1 MIKKYLKKRVSSVKV
16 CAVITAVCFM
26 VSTLGANLYA
36 IPMSE
41 TANKKY
47 EDVFVKTSPIS
58 NDYGKITS
66 SKDAQSTITV
76 VNIQDLHCHPQ
87 TQRNISKIIDQI
99 ADKYNVKKIYVE
111 GGYGNIDTSW
121 LNFIKDENIRKQV
134 TEELLQQGILTGS
147 EYYKII
153 SGNKEIEL
161 KGIDDEKLHEDNI
174 KRLAW
179 LIQNQNKYK
188 DIINKVNTE
197 INILEKIY
205 VNGRNEKFTAIV
217 QNNIVNPD
225 TKKFYK
231 HLLKYIKDINN
242 NPQKYNNITAITLND
257 YPNIKAF
264 LSMVSDSNKLNVTE
278 LKKELQDLVIL
289 LRNKIPFNVYSK
301 LLKETN
307 NFSDTQKSLELINS
321 LCEKENI
328 DLNGHFKEVVKFL
341 DINSNNKNLNPVMMV
356 REERKLIGEIRKALS
371 YNTAEYEVTFISDF
385 NKYFQDYLRY
395 KLTQSDW
402 ECFKKEYDVFRTLY
416 GKYSSV
422 DRIKE
427 IEQDFAQINKY
438 YEIND
443 KRNDVFV
450 KNLLNNEKINTI
462 ENNKIRND
470 EEILKDSKE
479 IIIAVTG
486 GFHSQKLEEILQTK
500 KVNTIVVTPVINED
514 TKQANEKYIELIE
527 QQSKINYQAL
537 AYKIASCTTDSDK
550 KKILYSA
557 AKQLLGDNTE
567 KLKEVL
573 GKDADLT
580 VLDRLQPLTD
590 TEQQQTQDII
600 NILNAASD
608 VINEMLPLEGG
619 KTVFVQ
625 DIDTIILNISK
636 KLVENGIFFSNGVI
650 FEIENSQ
657 LNGKQ
662 INGIPAE
669 IYSRMHK
676 AVQEA
681 MFESEMSKQETA
693 DVDFSQEEQD
703 MLYEDTG
710 ANGYTRIYLEDI
722 NNNPQQFVQQIES
735 AIKNNKLIV
744 LNVFKK
750 QTDIDTLSREEQI
763 KMYQD
768 IREMFFKLYTQKPL
782 YSFISKPE
790 NESYLNYDIHF
801 FLLEILEN
809 AFLHGN
815 KGLDRP
821 IFVYM
826 NLNEQ
831 NEIDNLK
838 IYNKNSQEDANFPM
852 RMIRMKLAL
861 LGGQHKSNVLMK
873 QNPYRTFAIDDNF
886 QNIFYKVSSEI
897 KTVFDVGA
905 VEWLESNN
913 DNINYFSVFTPL
925 QNRNQLFNVLSKYA
939 HIWEE
944 IAFRAV
950 PAILSLLTV
959 SLPVTSFLT
968 VPLSI
973 IFFTACQSQFIK
985 AHNVSQWIKQNNFE
999 WSKTDTLKAT
1009 LFNIFPSKE
1018 LKESFDKFSKSQQ
1031 TIKQTRERFL
1041 PTLLL
1046 SAPYVFSLLFIPNIP
1061 LVILSTVIAIGF
1073 HKFFNSFLKVKMN
1086 IFENYEDEFVPSM
1099 SDFLTEK
1106 DFIDLSN
1113 EKERQDFINIL
1124 NNGIV
1129 TKEDAR
1135 NFVEKL
1141 DLNDISQSNYLSDIF
1156 AKKVKILNS
1165 GEREI
1170 IEALVETFN
1179 ADNAAQF
1186 EFVRNILFGDFLYSI
1201 DEQTAEKLVNK
1212 LNFDNE
1218 TQLNALSYLLRNKVY
1233 HKRFT
1238 LRDLNMRIM
1247 RKINVNDYKQLE
1259 LLKLFSYVDDNSLY
1273 SFLSKIDF
1281 DNKQKVQ
1288 YIFNLLSNYDIL
1300 QHTKS
1305 TNFILS
1311 KLNLQNSEDFK
1322 ILQSIVSFTKYIN
1335 AKVLNDIFK
1344 KLNLND
1350 KTNLTFAKT
1359 LINKKNTDLETFGL
1373 LSKYFDLN
1381 DSKQVELLK
1390 YLIEKLFAESTVN
1403 SVFVFYE
1410 NIQKGLEKINFT
1422 DMSDREKIL
1431 YQMFTDGLITRLN
1444 TEITDIQND
1453 SIRAKDDKMI
1463 IFLPAPQIFNKVVEL
1478 SELLEKNSN
1487 ILSQQSQIELETLKN
1502 KIELFKNMRD
1512 EKVTIEDFAQRYDFN
1527 LLKQTPNT
1535 YFDSNR
1541 YSFTKLLDL
1550 LPVQRIGHKVSKHL
1564 PSYFMERKD
1573 IDKKSL
1579 KKVLSQFDSYM
1590 KLLDENLYV
1599 LSRFESL
1606 TGFDS
1611 QFDDVV
1617 KHIDLMIDYLS
1628 SFNQQDASYFRN
1640 TLNNILD
1647 NIKNQKTT
1655 IEEQKQFASK
1665 SSDDI
1670 TEISTINTLI
1680 NRIHQKANLD
1690 FVLNIRKTASL
1701 SLSNVQNVFVSKED
1715 RTIKA
1720 YDLSENQMN
1729 PEIKRLLLLLIENPD
1744 FSTYDKSQIFIKD
1757 NIFLWNGLLGDHSA
1771 RVLIDFSEENKNIFV
1786 DFSEAEKTD
1795 ASQARIH
1802 ALRQMMSDFGFIS
1815 NIYQN
1820 DYNNNSLIATINKD
1834 TGLSNDTDIC
1844 DLAQK
1849 AMILLSN
1856 AASLYRTDITR
1867 EVIDAATLGIMDLY
1881 RKCFFITSD
1890 NNFIKTR
1897 INNAKFFNNIL
1908 SYLHLP
1914 NIPSSQKG
1922 MISNIR
1928 TAMLFARKTKTLGQ
1942 YAIDQYVN
1950 KPIEQGFATGYLT
1963 INKEGYL
1970 EQNLQYNPLLS
1981 MTEKIDSFINESIRN
1996 SQEIEMLNQG
2006 TVISQIPEQNLNLT
2020 ANGQLGGYLLKSGY
2034 IKLVN
2039 GSLNS
2044 TTKGEYLSIKVLVD
2058 KNGIAR
2064 YTYTELVGFP
2074 DLMNNQSGRQS
2085 LTSSQLEQILKNEGY
2100 EIANT
2105 EPLTDSEL
2113 ITYRKRLQENITGST
2128 IPAAYGTLIS
2138 KPKNKT
2144 VVNAVAYGDR
2154 KNGIYTDRYAN
2165 PDNVSVAAQYK
2176 MSLFSGGSY
2185 SSHAG
2190 IVLREYQKTAMIVN
2204 DSKFA
2209 NEEMTIKF
2217 YQPKG
2222 SVQQNN
2228 SIQTREIEEI
2238 ELTLQP
2244 NDIVLI
2250 DTKNNKMI
2258 LFANEEFKNVTGS
2271 TNILMELQN
2280 YIDNAN
2286 TENIKSFIEKY
2297 RDNTLIDKIIEYIHY
2312 QSGDNPWLQDI
2323 LSEYGKSDSQEVAEI
2338 QKPARTIKKTNL
2350 IFNRFLSH
2358 PKTNT
2363 AYKFGEKESVDETI
2377 VGTKAANQAKLFIAI
2392 EQLKQDTG
2400 ISDIA
2405 VTDGLAIDYK
2415 ILESLLGQEYINLYR
2430 ELESLIKSN
2439 KKDKETLQ
2447 KIYQIAS
2454 KITELIDDIS
2464 NSKIKGYIGKKNLRQ
2479 FKNQLSIVRSSGVGE
2494 DGKSYSAAG
2503 VAESYG
2509 KIEYENISQAIRD
2522 VLSSFFAQRAIEY
2535 MINSGNIIK
2544 PAAMIEEWVDSDKAG
2559 IMMSE
2564 DTNGNRIVQVVNGQ
2578 GEDIVS
2584 GRKTPYSFVIDIESG
2599 EKVDGNY
2606 TNETTLTS
2614 DMLSKLTKTMQ
2625 WLEQVEGVPV
2635 DIEFLIKDNII
2646 YIVQVRPITTL
2657 DNYKNEKQEQIID
2670 IEQPEYAEQ
2679 EDESEILQ
2687 NEDEGFG
2694 EIIDINAD
2702 DFLTEEDNGYPKK
2715 KSVNKSKKNKSDK
2728 KTNKKKSKNGK
2739 KNKKDKAAT
2748 KAISHTTS
2756 SSDINSDIRQPEGLT
2771 IDYIKESTE
2780 KLAKSKDST
2789 DPSLYLNQQQIKAVL
2804 KSFGLSQKQ
2813 IEQIDFSEGL
2823 PDYIVSLLK
2832 SKNSQVKGTTIDSR
2846 KSLVEKL
2853 EESPILFSL
2862 AIETFTRVY
2871 ENEFGENATFGDLL
2885 SFINR
2890 RCAKRLYEATCT
2902 DLRGYFGE
2910 IYAANTLIA
2919 GIIPDKRA
2927 GPIIIRPQLP
2937 GDNNI
2942 RGYDIYNPVDGV
2954 KIQIKTGGSGIVRE
2968 HFSKYWKPFL
2978 DRLIG
2983 LGLAVITVITTKNV
2997 KNNSYAS
3004 DDRVQGLDVTTEDIT
3019 KFSHEFVSALQGIGY
3034 KTRISS
3040 VRNLKLKDLINSFK
3054 DIPTDNPITKEEL
3067 IDLLTNKTQS
3077 TESKKEKHVSQV
3089 IDFNQQLQVIDIND
3103 VVDQNIIVRNKSKD
3117 IHVLYIGKNTVSLND
3132 HSLNEHSRRILQDDE
3147 LSLYG
3152 ISAVEYDDSGNI
3164 KNILFSEET
3173 EISFL
3178 KQDNL
3183 PVGSEDNNISFSK
3196 KEFDSLYKDTNTK
3209 DKVDIYLDGDID
3221 EVCHLIKQAATDN
3234 KLIILHLFEN
3244 NFKTSELKP
3253 IQVLELYRKINIL
3266 FSSRFKLSDIFPNSN
3281 VYSQYTDYDIDFF
3294 FKQIL
3299 KNALIQ
3305 GNLGNVEF
3313 PIALHITLTPDG
3325 KENIQNFAI
3334 YNKLQ
3339 SSAIDKD
3346 KEVLATSTHLMLTGD
3361 SKSTEIMT
3369 HNPVREYNFNK
3380 EYKINNENFSK
3391 AKVSLRDTFDMKMY
3405 YLEQQYKQ
3413 SEENISI
3420 SDIALQSN
3428 NTLIKLYFKGLQKYT
3443 KQYLKETGKEQDDLT
3458 SDEIKDIKEKALKYR
3473 YTLPGIIYGVWLEKF
3488 SIYSKDFIPS
3498 HGEMT
3503 TGMKIAVYAIRVL
3516 SLTTGIFALA
3526 VSSSF
3531 TPALGICSAVAIS
3544 VVSSTGAAIMSG
3556 SIMHLLWNILAS
3568 VTNNKDYLLQ
3578 QNFGMADDVLDNKK
3592 FTVSSVINIAKKVII
3607 PAIILSLPHIL
3618 KLPLATFSFIPA
3630 FISVLMET
3638 VMSPNAELIK
3648 ILKPVNL
3655 RKEIKHSELP
3665 ESFVSQAKENG
3676 SKFISIYDFV
3686 KERKKLKRKDFRTG
3700 EDITKYRARTYV
3712 SPIHRRIMEQKNRYV
3727 ENSFGFALGLS
3738 YTNIFD
3744 EAKSKVNL
3752 VQAISEM
3759 NNIISWERGY
3769 EYFYGPEYPAMPPED
3784 YMDKVRDMCLEYDKK
3799 IFFFLPRNLMSHDL
3813 SFKTRREIEYIQ
3825 QHPEMMKNVVFVF
3838 GTYDCFNIT
3847 EEDVYQKYF
3856 DEENIFVTL
3865 KKLLSS
3871 PDIYIDSPAK
3881 LVLKF
3886 GSLGLVKFIRNM
3898 FRLSFDGIIKTIS
3911 VLINLEFSGKQ
3922 SVTANNEAV
3931 LKLREDIANDNDR
3944 KVCFICT
3951 ANINRSAVS
3960 HLLFE
3965 DKLLKAGVDNIDVVS
3980 AGFLPVSQRN
3990 NERDLLLGQDY
4001 KKLLDGFDVDPDL
4014 IENFSTEE
4022 FSRKHIDS
4030 DYFIVV
4036 SQKHKN
4042 LLINEYNIDPAKII
4056 LYSDMD
4062 SQLKGD
4068 ALPDPQKLKI
4078 SKTGMINLINNIFD
4092 NSLFNFIQNM
4102 NIKKMIK
4109 KMLQRKTG
4117 KVQSVAVNYQ
4127 YISTQKVQSETVEI
4141 MKNTQ
4146 IDTEQNF
4153 VDVYIVEDIEK
4164 MENKYEL
4171 INTGIKVD
4179 GVSIYKAKVG
4189 NLLMYGAKNISEIK
4203 VIKAINESELLKQ
4216 EISDV
4221 LQTLQAD
4228 EIETEGII
4236 KRSGES
4242 IGINEGVLEVGAMD
4256 LAGKT
4261 LMQQKDFMLSA
4272 LEVKRVIGIMY
4283 GQKVI
4288 VGLENIGSDINN
4300 LRVAIENGRARK
4312 VITAEQY
4319 EQLNLTA
4326 QKISELKEN
4335 GIDIYIDIDTNEIDN
4350 SYMEQSVSGLIRRKD
4365 GKTYIYDYF
4374 TEDETELQELK
4385 EQKDLDNIEQKI
4397 INSDTP
4403 IMIDIEMLKT
4413 DFQGRNIIEAFAR
4426 LETFIGKIRITMGLG
4441 NINRNDI
4448 ESVGY
4453 GISFDKIPNLV
4464 EKDIDMLLKTDSKDT
4479 VLSIIGED
4487 KEFGI
4492 ILNSL
4497 KDEKLI
4503 EKFIEIIKER
4513 ILAKNA
4519 LIQQGKEYGLKDKN
4533 MEKILGKMLI
4543 KQIDNKDKET
4553 INIADDFVGGENNIN
4568 VIKKIN
4574 EELQRAMHGNDVA
4587 VNTIIQIILFYGD
4600 DYKAKQITTGKNDN
4614 IANNYRAML
4623 AAA

>member
-1 MIKKYLKKRVSSVKV
+1 MIKKYLKKRVSSVKL

-26 VSTLGANLYA
+26 ASTFGANLYA

-87 TQRNISKIIDQI
+87 TQRNISKIINQI

-121 LNFIKDENIRKQV
+121 LSSVKDENIRKQV

-147 EYYKII
+147 EYYKIT

-217 QNNIVNPD
+217 QNNIINPD

-231 HLLKYIKDINN
+231 HLLKYIKDINE

-264 LSMVSDSNKLNVTE
+264 LSMLSDSNKLNVSE
-278 LKKELQDLVIL
+278 LKKELQDLVVL
-289 LRNKIPFNVYSK
+289 LRNKIPYNVYSK

-307 NFSDTQKSLELINS
+307 NFADTQKSLELINS
-321 LCEKENI
+321 LCKKENI
-328 DLNGHFKEVVKFL
+328 DLNEHFKEVVKFL

-385 NKYFQDYLRY
+385 NKYFQDYLQY

-402 ECFKKEYDVFRTLY
+402 ECFKKEYAVFRTLY

-486 GFHSQKLEEILQTK
+486 GFHSQKLEEILQIK

-608 VINEMLPLEGG
+608 IMNEMLPLEGG

-625 DIDTIILNISK
+625 DIDSIILNISK

-913 DNINYFSVFTPL
+913 DNINYFSVFSPL

-939 HIWEE
+939 HVWEE

-985 AHNVSQWIKQNNFE
+985 AHNVGQWIKQNNFE

-1099 SDFLTEK
+1099 SDFLTGK

-1113 EKERQDFINIL
+1113 EKEKQDFINIL

-1179 ADNAAQF
+1179 VDNAAQF

-1305 TNFILS
+1305 TDFILS

-1350 KTNLTFAKT
+1350 KINLTFAKT

-1381 DSKQVELLK
+1381 DSKQVVLLK

-1431 YQMFTDGLITRLN
+1431 YQMFTDGLIARLN
-1444 TEITDIQND
+1444 AEITDIQND

-1478 SELLEKNSN
+1478 SELLEKKSN
-1487 ILSQQSQIELETLKN
+1487 MLSQQSQIELETLKN

-1535 YFDSNR
+1535 FFDSNR

-1550 LPVQRIGHKVSKHL
+1550 LPVQRIGHKVRKHV

-1670 TEISTINTLI
+1670 TKISTINTLI

-1834 TGLSNDTDIC
+1834 TGLNNDTDIC

-1981 MTEKIDSFINESIRN
+1981 MTEKIGSFINESIRN

-2074 DLMNNQSGRQS
+2074 DLMNNQSGRQT

-2128 IPAAYGTLIS
+2128 IPTAYGTLIS
-2138 KPKNKT
+2138 KPRNKT

-2165 PDNVSVAAQYK
+2165 PDNVAVAAQYK
-2176 MSLFSGGSY
+2176 MSLFAGGSY

-2190 IVLREYQKTAMIVN
+2190 IVLREYKKTAMIVN

-2209 NEEMTIKF
+2209 NDEMTIKF

-2250 DTKNNKMI
+2250 DTKNKKII

-2464 NSKIKGYIGKKNLRQ
+2464 NSKIKEYIGKKNLRQ

-2646 YIVQVRPITTL
+2646 YIVQVRPVTAL
-2657 DNYKNEKQEQIID
+2657 DDTVYDEQITD
-2670 IEQPEYAEQ
+2670 INQTENE
-2679 EDESEILQ
+2679 EDEEETDEEPEVIDVSEYDFTL
-2687 NEDEGFG
+2687 NED
-2694 EIIDINAD
+2694 DK
-2702 DFLTEEDNGYPKK
+2702 GYPKK
-2715 KSVNKSKKNKSDK
+2715 KSVNVNKEKKTKTKSKSSK
-2728 KTNKKKSKNGK
+2728 KAKNKKKKSED
-2739 KNKKDKAAT
+2739 NK
-2748 KAISHTTS
+2748 TTS
-2756 SSDINSDIRQPEGLT
+2756 HSSAASAQGNNDIRQPQGFTLDDILDSFT
-2771 IDYIKESTE
+2771 
-2780 KLAKSKDST
+2780 KLAQSKDSF
-2789 DPSLYLNQQQIKAVL
+2789 DSSLNLGQQQTKDLLVRM
-2804 KSFGLSQKQ
+2804 GLSKQ
-2813 IEQIDFSEGL
+2813 QVDQVDFSEGL

-2832 SKNSQVKGTTIDSR
+2832 SRNSQVTGVTINQNKTLIENLQDN
-2846 KSLVEKL
+2846 
-2853 EESPILFSL
+2853 PILFSM
-2862 AIETFTRVY
+2862 AIETLTRVY
-2871 ENEFGENATFGDLL
+2871 ESVFDADATFGDLL
-2885 SFINR
+2885 SYINQR
-2890 RCAKRLYEATCT
+2890 YLQKCYEATCT

-2910 IYAANTLIA
+2910 IYAINTLVA

-2927 GPIIIRPQLP
+2927 GPIIIRPELP
-2937 GDNNI
+2937 EDNNI
-2942 RGYDIYNPVDGV
+2942 RGFDIYDINGV
-2954 KIQIKTGGSGIVRE
+2954 KIQIKTGGSGIVHH
-2968 HFSKYWKPFL
+2968 HFSRYWSPSSRDPRGIIAIPVL
-2978 DRLIG
+2978 
-2983 LGLAVITVITTKNV
+2983 TTKNI
-2997 KNNSYAS
+2997 KNNSFAN
-3004 DDRVQGLDVTTEDIT
+3004 DNRVQGLDVTTEAVT
-3019 KFSHEFVSALQGIGY
+3019 KFSHDFISALHGISY
-3034 KTRISS
+3034 KRNIPS

-3054 DIPTDNPITKEEL
+3054 GAPTDKSITKEQL
-3067 IDLLTNKTQS
+3067 IDLLTNKTQVIDNKK
-3077 TESKKEKHVSQV
+3077 TKKEIKQKEQHYDNV
-3089 IDFNQQLQVIDIND
+3089 IYFNQQITNVSD
-3103 VVDQNIIVRNKSKD
+3103 VFGQNIVVRLNNGD
-3117 IHVLYIGKNTVSLND
+3117 IHILYIDRQTI
-3132 HSLNEHSRRILQDDE
+3132 SLNEKNRKVLEEEDFS
-3147 LSLYG
+3147 SYG
-3152 ISAVEYDDSGNI
+3152 IREVEYDENGIIKDILFDEGTQFSVAKVDGEPAGSKGNNLNFSQSEL
-3164 KNILFSEET
+3164 NILYS
-3173 EISFL
+3173 
-3178 KQDNL
+3178 
-3183 PVGSEDNNISFSK
+3183 
-3196 KEFDSLYKDTNTK
+3196 DTNT
-3209 DKVDIYLDGDID
+3209 DGYIDVYLDGDID
-3221 EVCHLIKQAATDN
+3221 EICHLIKKAATEN
-3234 KLIILHLFEN
+3234 KLIIFHMFEN
-3244 NFKTSELKP
+3244 GFNTSNMSLSQIYEKYKKAYSL
-3253 IQVLELYRKINIL
+3253 I
-3266 FSSRFKLSDIFPNSN
+3266 SSRFNLSDIFP
-3281 VYSQYTDYDIDFF
+3281 VLMEDRQYTDFSLDFF
-3294 FKQIL
+3294 MEEML
-3299 KNALIQ
+3299 KNALVH
-3305 GNLGNVEF
+3305 GNLGRLED
-3313 PIALHITLTPDG
+3313 PIAVHINLD
-3325 KENIQNFAI
+3325 KDNNIQNFVV
-3334 YNKLQ
+3334 YNTKQ
-3339 SSAIDKD
+3339 EEHVSKD
-3346 KEVLATSTHLMLTGD
+3346 KEVLAISAHLTGD
-3361 SKSTEIMT
+3361 NMSSEIMR
-3369 HNPVREYNFNK
+3369 HNPIRKFKMEQINAADVSLWKASAALRTEVDMQNVKWEQDYKNVKENIK
-3380 EYKINNENFSK
+3380 EYI
-3391 AKVSLRDTFDMKMY
+3391 LTH
-3405 YLEQQYKQ
+3405 
-3413 SEENISI
+3413 SEDE
-3420 SDIALQSN
+3420 DVALQQNS
-3428 NTLIKLYFKGLQKYT
+3428 TVSKLYVKGLKKYIN
-3443 KQYLKETGKEQDDLT
+3443 KYLKETGKEQDDLT

-3473 YTLPGIIYGVWLEKF
+3473 YTLSGIIYGVWLEKF

-3516 SLTTGIFALA
+3516 SLTAGIFALA

-3531 TPALGICSAVAIS
+3531 TPALGICSAVAVS

-3578 QNFGMADDVLDNKK
+3578 QNVGMADDVLDNKK

-3607 PAIILSLPHIL
+3607 PAMILSLPHIL

-3638 VMSPNAELIK
+3638 VMAPNTELIK

-3665 ESFVSQAKENG
+3665 ESFVSQARENG

-3759 NNIISWERGY
+3759 NNINSWERGY
-3769 EYFYGPEYPAMPPED
+3769 EYFYGPEYPAMPPEE

-3813 SFKTRREIEYIQ
+3813 SFKTRIEIEYIQ

-3881 LVLKF
+3881 FVLKF

-4001 KKLLDGFDVDPDL
+4001 KKLIDGFDVDPDL

-4042 LLINEYNIDPAKII
+4042 LLINDYNIDPAKII

-4153 VDVYIVEDIEK
+4153 
-4164 MENKYEL
+4164 
-4171 INTGIKVD
+4171 
-4179 GVSIYKAKVG
+4179 
-4189 NLLMYGAKNISEIK
+4189 LM
-4203 VIKAINESELLKQ
+4203 
-4216 EISDV
+4216 
-4221 LQTLQAD
+4221 
-4228 EIETEGII
+4228 
-4236 KRSGES
+4236 
-4242 IGINEGVLEVGAMD
+4242 
-4256 LAGKT
+4256 
-4261 LMQQKDFMLSA
+4261 
-4272 LEVKRVIGIMY
+4272 
-4283 GQKVI
+4283 
-4288 VGLENIGSDINN
+4288 
-4300 LRVAIENGRARK
+4300 
-4312 VITAEQY
+4312 
-4319 EQLNLTA
+4319 
-4326 QKISELKEN
+4326 
-4335 GIDIYIDIDTNEIDN
+4335 
-4350 SYMEQSVSGLIRRKD
+4350 
-4365 GKTYIYDYF
+4365 
-4374 TEDETELQELK
+4374 
-4385 EQKDLDNIEQKI
+4385 
-4397 INSDTP
+4397 
-4403 IMIDIEMLKT
+4403 
-4413 DFQGRNIIEAFAR
+4413 
-4426 LETFIGKIRITMGLG
+4426 FI
-4441 NINRNDI
+4441 
-4448 ESVGY
+4448 
-4453 GISFDKIPNLV
+4453 
-4464 EKDIDMLLKTDSKDT
+4464 
-4479 VLSIIGED
+4479 
-4487 KEFGI
+4487 
-4492 ILNSL
+4492 
-4497 KDEKLI
+4497 
-4503 EKFIEIIKER
+4503 
-4513 ILAKNA
+4513 
-4519 LIQQGKEYGLKDKN
+4519 
-4533 MEKILGKMLI
+4533 
-4543 KQIDNKDKET
+4543 
-4553 INIADDFVGGENNIN
+4553 
-4568 VIKKIN
+4568 
-4574 EELQRAMHGNDVA
+4574 
-4587 VNTIIQIILFYGD
+4587 
-4600 DYKAKQITTGKNDN
+4600 
-4614 IANNYRAML
+4614 
-4623 AAA
+4623 

>member
-1 MIKKYLKKRVSSVKV
+1 MIKKYLKKRVSSVKL

-26 VSTLGANLYA
+26 ASTFGANLYA

-87 TQRNISKIIDQI
+87 TQRNISKIINQI

-121 LNFIKDENIRKQV
+121 LSSVKDENIRKQV

-147 EYYKII
+147 EYYKIT

-217 QNNIVNPD
+217 QNNIINPD

-231 HLLKYIKDINN
+231 HLLKYIKDINE

-264 LSMVSDSNKLNVTE
+264 LSMLSDSNKLNVSE
-278 LKKELQDLVIL
+278 LKKELQDLVVL

-307 NFSDTQKSLELINS
+307 NFADTQKSLELINS
-321 LCEKENI
+321 LCKKENI
-328 DLNGHFKEVVKFL
+328 DLNEHFKEVVKFL

-385 NKYFQDYLRY
+385 NKYFQDYLQY

-402 ECFKKEYDVFRTLY
+402 ECFKKEYAVFRTLY

-486 GFHSQKLEEILQTK
+486 GFHSQKLEEILQIK

-608 VINEMLPLEGG
+608 IMNEMLPLEGG

-625 DIDTIILNISK
+625 DIDSIILNISK

-913 DNINYFSVFTPL
+913 DNINYFSVFSPL

-939 HIWEE
+939 HVWEE

-985 AHNVSQWIKQNNFE
+985 AHNVGQWIKQNNFE

-1099 SDFLTEK
+1099 SDFLTGK

-1113 EKERQDFINIL
+1113 EKEKQDFINIL

-1179 ADNAAQF
+1179 VDNAAQF

-1305 TNFILS
+1305 TDFILS

-1350 KTNLTFAKT
+1350 KINLTFAKT

-1381 DSKQVELLK
+1381 DSKQVVLLK

-1431 YQMFTDGLITRLN
+1431 YQMFTDGLIARLN
-1444 TEITDIQND
+1444 AEITDIQND

-1478 SELLEKNSN
+1478 SELLEKKSN
-1487 ILSQQSQIELETLKN
+1487 MLSQQSQIELETLKN

-1535 YFDSNR
+1535 FFDSNR

-1550 LPVQRIGHKVSKHL
+1550 LPVQRIGHKVRKHV

-1670 TEISTINTLI
+1670 TKISTINTLI

-1834 TGLSNDTDIC
+1834 TGLNNDTDIC

-1981 MTEKIDSFINESIRN
+1981 MTEKIGSFINESIRN

-2074 DLMNNQSGRQS
+2074 DLMNNQSGRQT

-2128 IPAAYGTLIS
+2128 IPTAYGTLIS
-2138 KPKNKT
+2138 KPRNKT

-2165 PDNVSVAAQYK
+2165 PDNVAVAAQYK
-2176 MSLFSGGSY
+2176 MSLFAGGSY

-2190 IVLREYQKTAMIVN
+2190 IVLREYKKTAMIVN

-2209 NEEMTIKF
+2209 NDEMTIKF

-2250 DTKNNKMI
+2250 DTKNKKII

-2464 NSKIKGYIGKKNLRQ
+2464 NSKIKEYIGKKNLRQ

-2646 YIVQVRPITTL
+2646 YIVQVRPVTAL
-2657 DNYKNEKQEQIID
+2657 DDTVYDEQITD
-2670 IEQPEYAEQ
+2670 INQTENE
-2679 EDESEILQ
+2679 EDEEETDEEPEVIDVSEYDFTL
-2687 NEDEGFG
+2687 NED
-2694 EIIDINAD
+2694 DK
-2702 DFLTEEDNGYPKK
+2702 GYPKK
-2715 KSVNKSKKNKSDK
+2715 KSVNVNKEKKTKTKSKSSK
-2728 KTNKKKSKNGK
+2728 KAKNKKKKSED
-2739 KNKKDKAAT
+2739 NK
-2748 KAISHTTS
+2748 TTS
-2756 SSDINSDIRQPEGLT
+2756 HSSAASAQGNNDIRQPQGFTLDDILDSFT
-2771 IDYIKESTE
+2771 
-2780 KLAKSKDST
+2780 KLAQSKDSF
-2789 DPSLYLNQQQIKAVL
+2789 DSSLNLGQQQTKDLLVRM
-2804 KSFGLSQKQ
+2804 GLSKQ
-2813 IEQIDFSEGL
+2813 QVDQVDFSEGL

-2832 SKNSQVKGTTIDSR
+2832 SRNSQVTGVTINQNKTLIENLQDN
-2846 KSLVEKL
+2846 
-2853 EESPILFSL
+2853 PILFSM
-2862 AIETFTRVY
+2862 AIETLTRVY
-2871 ENEFGENATFGDLL
+2871 ESVFDADATFGDLL
-2885 SFINR
+2885 SYINQR
-2890 RCAKRLYEATCT
+2890 YLQKCYEATCT

-2910 IYAANTLIA
+2910 IYAINTLVA

-2927 GPIIIRPQLP
+2927 GPIIIRPELP
-2937 GDNNI
+2937 EDNNI
-2942 RGYDIYNPVDGV
+2942 RGFDIYDINGV
-2954 KIQIKTGGSGIVRE
+2954 KIQIKTGGSGIVHH
-2968 HFSKYWKPFL
+2968 HFSRYWSPSSRDPRGIIAIPVL
-2978 DRLIG
+2978 
-2983 LGLAVITVITTKNV
+2983 TTKNI
-2997 KNNSYAS
+2997 KNNSFAN
-3004 DDRVQGLDVTTEDIT
+3004 DNRVQGLDVTTEAVT
-3019 KFSHEFVSALQGIGY
+3019 KFSHDFISALHGISY
-3034 KTRISS
+3034 KRNIPS

-3054 DIPTDNPITKEEL
+3054 GAPTDKSITKEQL
-3067 IDLLTNKTQS
+3067 IDLLTNKTQVIDNKK
-3077 TESKKEKHVSQV
+3077 TKKEIKQKEQHYDNV
-3089 IDFNQQLQVIDIND
+3089 IYFNQQITNVSD
-3103 VVDQNIIVRNKSKD
+3103 VFGQNIVVRLNNGD
-3117 IHVLYIGKNTVSLND
+3117 IHILYIDRQTI
-3132 HSLNEHSRRILQDDE
+3132 SLNEKNRKVLEEEDFS
-3147 LSLYG
+3147 SYG
-3152 ISAVEYDDSGNI
+3152 IREVEYDENGIIKDILFDEGTQFSVAKVDGEPAGSKGNNLNFSQSEL
-3164 KNILFSEET
+3164 NILYS
-3173 EISFL
+3173 
-3178 KQDNL
+3178 
-3183 PVGSEDNNISFSK
+3183 
-3196 KEFDSLYKDTNTK
+3196 DTNT
-3209 DKVDIYLDGDID
+3209 DGYIDVYLDGDID
-3221 EVCHLIKQAATDN
+3221 EICHLIKKAATEN
-3234 KLIILHLFEN
+3234 KLIIFHMFEN
-3244 NFKTSELKP
+3244 GFNTSNMSLSQIYEKYKKAYSL
-3253 IQVLELYRKINIL
+3253 I
-3266 FSSRFKLSDIFPNSN
+3266 SSRFNLSDIFP
-3281 VYSQYTDYDIDFF
+3281 VLMEDRQYTDFSLDFF
-3294 FKQIL
+3294 MEEML
-3299 KNALIQ
+3299 KNALVH
-3305 GNLGNVEF
+3305 GNLGRLED
-3313 PIALHITLTPDG
+3313 PIAVHINLD
-3325 KENIQNFAI
+3325 KDNNIQNFVV
-3334 YNKLQ
+3334 YNTKQ
-3339 SSAIDKD
+3339 EEHVSKD
-3346 KEVLATSTHLMLTGD
+3346 KEVLAISAHLTGD
-3361 SKSTEIMT
+3361 NMSSEIMR
-3369 HNPVREYNFNK
+3369 HNPIRKFKMEQINAADVSLWKASAALRTEVDMQNVKWEQDYKNVKENIK
-3380 EYKINNENFSK
+3380 EYI
-3391 AKVSLRDTFDMKMY
+3391 LTH
-3405 YLEQQYKQ
+3405 
-3413 SEENISI
+3413 SEDE
-3420 SDIALQSN
+3420 DVALQQNS
-3428 NTLIKLYFKGLQKYT
+3428 TVRKLYVKGLKKYIN
-3443 KQYLKETGKEQDDLT
+3443 KYLKETGKEQDDLT

-3473 YTLPGIIYGVWLEKF
+3473 YTLSGIIYGVWLEKF

-3516 SLTTGIFALA
+3516 SLTAGIFALA

-3531 TPALGICSAVAIS
+3531 TPALGICSAVAVS

-3578 QNFGMADDVLDNKK
+3578 QNVGMADDVLDNKK

-3607 PAIILSLPHIL
+3607 PAMILSLPHIL

-3638 VMSPNAELIK
+3638 VMAPNTELIK

-3665 ESFVSQAKENG
+3665 ESFVSQARENG

-3769 EYFYGPEYPAMPPED
+3769 EYFYGPEYPAMPPEE

-3881 LVLKF
+3881 FVLKF

-4001 KKLLDGFDVDPDL
+4001 KKLIDGFDVDPDL

-4574 EELQRAMHGNDVA
+4574 EEMQRAMHGNDVA